1 MKSIPHDLVVG
12 SPTVFQWENVKDK
25 ITFTLDQYKY
35 FNKESRL
42 DEEMTGIFVSNF
54 ASSFGLNL
62 FGIDIIIT
70 SEGKHLVIDCNY
82 FSSYDN
88 LSEDGIAMQFD
99 NLYLTLTKH

>member
-1 MKSIPHDLVVG
+1 MN
-12 SPTVFQWENVKDK
+12 SPSAFKWENVKDK
-25 ITFTLDQYKY
+25 ITFTLDQYHY

-42 DEEMTGIFVSNF
+42 DEAMTGVFVDKF
-54 ASSFGLNL
+54 AKLFGLNL

-88 LSEDGIAMQFD
+88 LPEAELAAQFD
-99 NLYLTLTKH
+99 KLYLTLTKH